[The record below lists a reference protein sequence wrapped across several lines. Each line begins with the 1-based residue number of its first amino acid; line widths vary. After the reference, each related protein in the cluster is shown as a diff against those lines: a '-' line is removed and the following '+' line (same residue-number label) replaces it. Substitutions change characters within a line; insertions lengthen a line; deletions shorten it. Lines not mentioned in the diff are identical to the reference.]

1 MEQNLMIGS
10 TMRKLKRRII
20 TVMKGK
26 ETAEV
31 EKMTASQ
38 IFISIQT
45 THTNKEM
52 EENQAVKE

>member
-1 MEQNLMIGS
+1 MIGS

-31 EKMTASQ
+31 EKMKASQ

-52 EENQAVKE
+52 EENLAVKE